1 MYSVIKD
8 LQRKGFTERQTSTIL
23 KVNRKTVSKYRRMSL
38 DDYMDYSIRTRK
50 LGCLEKH
57 KSVILEW
64 LQCFPNITAAQ
75 VHDWILEHYGSE
87 VEVSERTVSRYVKA
101 LRLEYGIQK
110 KRHTS
115 RI

>member
-57 KSVILEW
+57 KSVI
-64 LQCFPNITAAQ
+64 
-75 VHDWILEHYGSE
+75 
-87 VEVSERTVSRYVKA
+87 
-101 LRLEYGIQK
+101 
-110 KRHTS
+110 
-115 RI
+115 